1 MNKIESYSD
10 YLIALRDQTAVLKVG
25 KDPRRYYIQSAYQ
38 LQDAQKEEQEKRSLL
53 QISDSFKKILVVSGH
68 YPPMLDNNGI
78 VTIGVFRFLSNPSV
92 IDSL

>member
-10 YLIALRDQTAVLKVG
+10 YLIALIDQTAVLKVG
-25 KDPRRYYIQSAYQ
+25 KGPRRYYIQSAYQ

-53 QISDSFKKILVVSGH
+53 QINDSFKKILVVSGH

-78 VTIGVFRFLSNPSV
+78 VTIGVFQFLSNPSV